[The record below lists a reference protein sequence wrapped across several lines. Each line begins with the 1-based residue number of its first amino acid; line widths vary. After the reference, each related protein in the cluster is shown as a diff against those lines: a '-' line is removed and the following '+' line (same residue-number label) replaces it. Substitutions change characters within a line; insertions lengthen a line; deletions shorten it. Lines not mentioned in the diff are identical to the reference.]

1 LKGGPGWPG
10 IRMNEMETFVQMAK
24 GKSAKKKFN
33 KGKKNVN
40 AEAKK

>member
-1 LKGGPGWPG
+1 LKRGPGWPG
-10 IRMNEMETFVQMAK
+10 IRMNEMETFVQLANSR
-24 GKSAKKKFN
+24 SAKKKFN